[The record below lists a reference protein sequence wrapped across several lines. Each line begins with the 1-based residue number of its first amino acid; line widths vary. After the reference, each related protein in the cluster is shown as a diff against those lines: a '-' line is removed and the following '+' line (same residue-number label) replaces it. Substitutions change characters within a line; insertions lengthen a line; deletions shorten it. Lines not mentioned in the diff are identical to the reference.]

1 MADVKFAFY
10 SPDSKEIVIDKI
22 KSFELLRETGAPCDG
37 LRLWLTAYEAMG
49 EIKRVTVTIDGVRV
63 FNGYCDTQ
71 RETVSENG
79 FVCFIYARSSA
90 CILTGIEAKPDS
102 FASAS
107 ARAIY
112 EKYIAQYG
120 FSYEIP
126 EINYAGRYTVAKGTS
141 LYGALDGFVF
151 GVTGKHIYI
160 NAFDEIKLLES
171 ERVRVLDSDIISEKR
186 LINRG
191 DLLLGIDYKLTGD
204 ENYAHHRVS
213 ELMKRTGVTSKV
225 MKNLSS
231 LTPLQREKMLFS
243 AMVKANEEY
252 VCYELDVCGL
262 FVAELCDKIRYKSV
276 AFGNTGTLSLK
287 ETAYIF
293 DSKGFHTRLKL
304 VEDRNLEEVSYV
316 DE

>member
-1 MADVKFAFY
+1 M
-10 SPDSKEIVIDKI
+10 
-22 KSFELLRETGAPCDG
+22 
-37 LRLWLTAYEAMG
+37 
-49 EIKRVTVTIDGVRV
+49 
-63 FNGYCDTQ
+63 
-71 RETVSENG
+71 
-79 FVCFIYARSSA
+79 
-90 CILTGIEAKPDS
+90 
-102 FASAS
+102 
-107 ARAIY
+107 
-112 EKYIAQYG
+112 
-120 FSYEIP
+120 
-126 EINYAGRYTVAKGTS
+126 
-141 LYGALDGFVF
+141 
-151 GVTGKHIYI
+151 
-160 NAFDEIKLLES
+160 
-171 ERVRVLDSDIISEKR
+171 RVLDSDIISEKR
-186 LINRG
+186 FINRG

-276 AFGNTGTLSLK
+276 AFGNMGTLRLK

-304 VEDRNLEEVSYV
+304 VEDRDLEEVSYV